1 MPKSKPSLQGGVIV
15 HRIELQEKERAMLE
29 TYTIGKTVSNLLI
42 PVAVTAGVGA
52 AAYISYKAFK
62 EITGWGEDIVD
73 ELQELINTDVNFIE
87 GARPVPA
94 IEAVVGKKQYM
105 DTEGNVYKNPF
116 AGWPVLGS
124 IAGSAINLEI
134 AARAKLGTTKPN
146 DGPNQ
151 SDAWDAYVAANPGQN
166 LAP

>member
-1 MPKSKPSLQGGVIV
+1 MPKRKPDQVV
-15 HRIELQEKERAMLE
+15 THRIEFNEKERDMLQAV
-29 TYTIGKTVSNLLI
+29 TISKTVNNLLI
-42 PVAVTAGVGA
+42 PVAVTARVGA

-87 GARPVPA
+87 GAKPVPA

-105 DTEGNVYKNPF
+105 DTEGNVYKNPL
-116 AGWPVLGS
+116 AGVPLLGS
-124 IAGSAINLEI
+124 LFGSAINLEI

-166 LAP
+166 LI

>member
-1 MPKSKPSLQGGVIV
+1 MPKAKPTQVIV
-15 HRIELQEKERAMLE
+15 HRIELQEKERDMLE
-29 TYTIGKTVSNLLI
+29 TYTVGKTVSNLLI

-52 AAYISYKAFK
+52 AAYIGYKAFK
-62 EITGWGEDIVD
+62 EITGWGEDIID
-73 ELQELINTDVNFIE
+73 EFQELLNTDVNFIE

-116 AGWPVLGS
+116 SGWPVLGS

-151 SDAWDAYVAANPGQN
+151 SDAWDALVAANPDRN
-166 LAP
+166 YVP